1 MGDPADYGDT
11 DISPDGRWL
20 VYTLDLPSSGRDLWV
35 RDLRRGV
42 SSRLTFTAGRERNPL
57 FSIDSRQVIY
67 SRPGDGKN
75 VLIVSRSVDGTG
87 EETVLLESDSTLRPQ
102 AIAAH
107 GELLVYVKDENGLGD
122 LWAFDPREPGKP
134 RALAVSKDFNE
145 NRATL
150 SPDGRWVAYESNES
164 GVAEIYVRN
173 TSGPGR
179 WQVSTRGGQEPL
191 FGPDGRELFYL
202 SPSTELMRVPVE
214 ASGDTFEAGIPEPL
228 FRASFYA
235 ADIRRR
241 YLVTPDGK
249 RILTVAPISG
259 DKQPP
264 TTIVLNWATALTR

>member
-1 MGDPADYGDT
+1 
-11 DISPDGRWL
+11 
-20 VYTLDLPSSGRDLWV
+20 
-35 RDLRRGV
+35 
-42 SSRLTFTAGRERNPL
+42 
-57 FSIDSRQVIY
+57 
-67 SRPGDGKN
+67 
-75 VLIVSRSVDGTG
+75 
-87 EETVLLESDSTLRPQ
+87 
-102 AIAAH
+102 
-107 GELLVYVKDENGLGD
+107 
-122 LWAFDPREPGKP
+122 
-134 RALAVSKDFNE
+134 
-145 NRATL
+145 
-150 SPDGRWVAYESNES
+150 
-164 GVAEIYVRN
+164 VAEIYVRN